1 MKVVQ
6 NFNIMYILLVIA
18 QLLICNY
25 LHLSAL
31 VTVSIL
37 PVMTLC
43 LPLSVKTIPAL
54 FIAFFTGLAT
64 DALADSTLGLNI
76 VALVPVA
83 TTRFTVIRLIFGEDT
98 INRNEDISIKKNGI
112 VKISVAIL
120 IAQAVFFII
129 YIWAD
134 GAGTRPLWFNLARFA
149 VSMAAS
155 YIIALIT
162 AHLLTSPSK

>member
-25 LHLSAL
+25 LHISAL

-37 PVMTLC
+37 PAMILC

-76 VALVPVA
+76 AALVPVA
-83 TTRFTVIRLIFGEDT
+83 ITRFTVIRLIFGEDT

-149 VSMAAS
+149 ASMAAS

>member
-54 FIAFFTGLAT
+54 FIAFLQVSRQTPWQIPHW
-64 DALADSTLGLNI
+64 DSI
-76 VALVPVA
+76 
-83 TTRFTVIRLIFGEDT
+83 
-98 INRNEDISIKKNGI
+98 
-112 VKISVAIL
+112 
-120 IAQAVFFII
+120 
-129 YIWAD
+129 
-134 GAGTRPLWFNLARFA
+134 
-149 VSMAAS
+149 
-155 YIIALIT
+155 
-162 AHLLTSPSK
+162 